1 MVTLEQ
7 LCDRLGADLRP
18 ASPGPIGRQR
28 LTGVHISELADPTPY
43 LEGGELL
50 LTTGIPLAG
59 GPAAIGD
66 YVGRL
71 AQKGVA
77 ALGLGLGAG
86 TDRVDRELVAACSA
100 AGLDLLLVP
109 EAVPFMHV
117 SRGFWQLVGKS
128 EQADLASRL
137 SLQTALARAATRENA
152 TQAILTSL
160 AKGLGGWA
168 AYLPADGSDETIWPS
183 SAADVVP
190 RLRAESARL
199 NLVGTYSAATFPVNG
214 TDVVEHSI
222 MIGQRT
228 VGFLAV
234 GAGRGLRKADR
245 QLILT
250 SCMLL
255 SLTAQRAQDA
265 SNVEIALGG
274 TIAAL
279 ILGGQVDAARLA
291 SEHGGMPPIGSFAR
305 VLAVRGEGVATR
317 DARDLAAIVGTLR
330 SAGAPSELP
339 SELLRARVAASM
351 LRGTVGG
358 VALVILPEPDADAG
372 NRTAGNGAADDG
384 TGVLAPSGAVPPGDV
399 AAALSR
405 PLPLSAVAGAVG
417 QLAFACRTAAPGTV
431 RGVDGSADARGSAW
445 VDALARHPRGDLSA
459 TVCSYLAHRGHW
471 ESAARALGIHRN
483 SLRHRIAVA
492 TELIGADLA
501 DPDTAAT
508 LWVALRG
515 RVAADDADR
524 LTPPA
529 TPAPP
534 RPVLRAVEA
543 RSCGVRS
550 EASR

>member
-86 TDRVDRELVAACSA
+86 TDRVDRELVSACSA

-128 EQADLASRL
+128 EQADLALRL

-152 TQAILTSL
+152 TQAIVTSL

-228 VGFLAV
+228 VGFLVV

-255 SLTAQRAQDA
+255 SLSAQRAQES

-291 SEHGGMPPIGSFAR
+291 SEHGGMPSIGSFAR

-330 SAGAPSELP
+330 SAGAPCDLP
-339 SELLRARVAASM
+339 SAVLRARVAASM
-351 LRGTVGG
+351 LRGAVGG
-358 VALVILPEPDADAG
+358 VALVILPEPAGAAD
-372 NRTAGNGAADDG
+372 NGAAGNATTDDG
-384 TGVLAPSGAVPPGDV
+384 TGVLAPSGAVPLGDV
-399 AAALSR
+399 AAALSQ
-405 PLPLSAVAGAVG
+405 PLPLSAVAVAVG
-417 QLAFACRTAAPGTV
+417 QLAFACRTAPPGTV
-431 RGVDGSADARGSAW
+431 MVVDGSADARGTAW

-459 TVCSYLAHRGHW
+459 TVRSYLAHRGHW

-515 RVAADDADR
+515 RVAAD
-524 LTPPA
+524 
-529 TPAPP
+529 
-534 RPVLRAVEA
+534 
-543 RSCGVRS
+543 
-550 EASR
+550 